1 MKRGI
6 QFHIPNAYGSFL
18 GEILKPIGISNYD
31 WFVGGG
37 ESYVVVDDTLGESLF
52 PNHAPCM
59 TGEELQRIVEDQK
72 YYLIFAD
79 LKAFPRGDAVP
90 DVQTYKDYAESDC
103 QIALLVIDSCYTA
116 VYMKD
121 AEKREELYNHVKRL
135 GCERLDYI
143 TDENDSRTRISVW

>member
-6 QFHIPNAYGSFL
+6 QFHIPNAYGGFL
-18 GEILKPIGISNYD
+18 GEILKPIRISNYD

-37 ESYVVVDDTLGESLF
+37 ESYVVVDEALRESLF
-52 PNHAPCM
+52 PDRAAPM
-59 TGEELQRIVEDQK
+59 TGEELQHIVEDQK

-79 LKAFPRGDAVP
+79 LKAFPRGAAVP

-103 QIALLVIDSCYTA
+103 HIALLVIDSSCTA
-116 VYMKD
+116 VYIKD
-121 AEKREELYNHVKRL
+121 AEKREELYNHVQRL

-143 TDENDSRTRISVW
+143 TDENDNRTRLSVW